1 MLFISKNK
9 FLLKEKVAKIIH
21 SRHKRRFSNIREEV
35 IEKAVENAKEAIQI
49 QITFVTTSY
58 LLATIVL
65 AN

>member
-1 MLFISKNK
+1 MSFISRQN
-9 FLLKEKVAKIIH
+9 FLLDEKVAKTTH
-21 SRHKRRFSNIREEV
+21 SRPKRRFSNV
-35 IEKAVENAKEAIQI
+35 IKEAIEDAIENAKEAIQT